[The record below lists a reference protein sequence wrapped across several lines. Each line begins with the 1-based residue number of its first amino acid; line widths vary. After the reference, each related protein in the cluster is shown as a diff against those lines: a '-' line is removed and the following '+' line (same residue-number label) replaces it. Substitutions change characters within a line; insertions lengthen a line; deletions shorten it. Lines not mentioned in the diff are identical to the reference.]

1 MCLTLCPSECRFSKK
16 KLVHEGRQ
24 PGAFSARARDNIYRS
39 TDMKKLISRKSE
51 KGSVELIVIGL
62 LAALIIVLAIPLLR
76 DIGTNTKTNLE
87 DINTEMTN

>member
-1 MCLTLCPSECRFSKK
+1 
-16 KLVHEGRQ
+16 
-24 PGAFSARARDNIYRS
+24 
-39 TDMKKLISRKSE
+39 MKKVMTKNSE

>member
-1 MCLTLCPSECRFSKK
+1 MKMGMSK
-16 KLVHEGRQ
+16 
-24 PGAFSARARDNIYRS
+24 
-39 TDMKKLISRKSE
+39 KSE

-87 DINTEMTN
+87 DINTEMNN